1 MTKKEFILANNGTF
15 SGMYY
20 QKGGNW
26 RCRKVINGEM
36 VEMVIKTSYLH
47 NVLGNKP
54 MYNHISN
61 WYYYM
66 KTSKRFFRIGERV
79 YNCNYKDYK
88 NMAFGVI
95 SQINGKPEN
104 GVILANDKVRL
115 VIGDEIIDT
124 IGDMIYKIAPRISKK
139 VGEIVCYEHHTFE
152 RGHNYPFYMP
162 SNDENYYRF
171 ELEL

>member
-1 MTKKEFILANNGTF
+1 MFPPP
-15 SGMYY
+15 
-20 QKGGNW
+20 
-26 RCRKVINGEM
+26 RKRVGFNAD
-36 VEMVIKTSYLH
+36 
-47 NVLGNKP
+47 
-54 MYNHISN
+54 
-61 WYYYM
+61 YYM

-115 VIGDEIIDT
+115 VIGDKIIDT